1 MLELFVGLLF
11 CLFLYLLLGH
21 LLYPEPQKK
30 NIIPEPNNLLKNYS
44 EAVLIYGVE
53 EE

>member
-1 MLELFVGLLF
+1 MFELFIGLIF
-11 CLFLYLLLGH
+11 CLLLYLLGH
-21 LLYPEPQKK
+21 LLYPEPSKK

-44 EAVLIYGVE
+44 EAVDMIYGVE

>member
-11 CLFLYLLLGH
+11 CLFLYLLGH

-30 NIIPEPNNLLKNYS
+30 NIIPEPNDLLKNYS
-44 EAVLIYGVE
+44 EAVTLIYGVE

>member
-1 MLELFVGLLF
+1 MLEIFVGLLF
-11 CLFLYLLLGH
+11 CLFLYFLGH

-44 EAVLIYGVE
+44 EAVTLIYGVE